1 MPFYSSFFFHFFYL
15 RFPVVDWSILI
26 FIIYQRKYGKY
37 SNLPPGPPSLPI
49 FGSIPFLNRENGK
62 QIQENS
68 GFFSEMEK
76 VRKFAMWQSPKFAER
91 SYKSVV
97 TRLCQFNCMRPV
109 VSNNDTCSS
118 TVGIAYK

>member
-1 MPFYSSFFFHFFYL
+1 MFVSGWSVSSCYSCAKQLYKKL
-15 RFPVVDWSILI
+15 R
-26 FIIYQRKYGKY
+26 
-37 SNLPPGPPSLPI
+37 PSVCPSVTY
-49 FGSIPFLNRENGK
+49 FFLNRENGK